1 MSFSLRL
8 FGAPGVHG
16 PNGPLSGRIAQRHPL
31 ALLAVL
37 AAAPSATASRD
48 RLLGLLWPDSDT
60 ERARALL
67 NVAVHAVRKAMG
79 EGALVSV
86 GGSLQLDETVVR
98 SDLRAFTDAVARGD
112 SQAAV
117 QAYAG
122 PFLDGF
128 YLDAEEFDG
137 WVDAERAAL
146 AARFADALERLAER
160 AEAAGDGVEAAG
172 WWKRRA
178 GHDPCDSRV
187 ALRLMQA
194 LAATG
199 DRAGAIQHARVHQ
212 ALLSDALGAAPAPEV
227 AALAERLRTEPP
239 PAEPQAQPAER
250 NRADGEIRGGEDH
263 PAAAS
268 IEPVPAVRGEES
280 SGTESIPS
288 APAAPPL
295 AETVRH
301 ARPPASTR
309 KAVRRRAMQGRSRAM
324 RRPRRAALAWGA
336 ALILAGAAG
345 AALWTGGGRIRL
357 LGAAETVAPEGPV
370 VAVLPFAQRGAEGG
384 SPVLGDGMSE
394 EIITALARLPTM
406 RVVARTSAFAF
417 RDSALDVREIGK
429 RLGARYVL
437 EGSVGGAGDRL
448 HIHALLVSV
457 QDGVQVWSGSFDR
470 APGEVFA
477 VQDEIARGIV
487 GALRPRLPRRPLV
500 NPPTDDLE
508 AYDLYLEARQSSS
521 RRTLEGLVRG
531 IELLNQAIARDSA
544 FAEAYAGLAECHTL
558 LVTYGAAS
566 PREGYPRAR
575 QAAEQ
580 ALRLDPSLAEAHAAL
595 ALVRMYFERDWR
607 AAGREFQAAL
617 REKPGYATARHWYAT
632 WLSYQGRYDEALAAI
647 GEAQLLDP
655 YSVTMYTGASTILYY
670 AQRYDESIDKA
681 RAALVVDPGFWLAY
695 LQMGAVYAQQGRY
708 DEALAS
714 VERARRLSGG
724 HPLPEALR
732 GYVLARAGRRDQAL
746 AVIGA
751 LQAQGRRRYV
761 SPAYVAAIHT
771 GLGDADAALQWLE
784 RAYEGNDDW
793 AVYLAVEP
801 VFEPLRNDPRFIDL
815 LARVERGR

>member
-8 FGAPGVHG
+8 FGAPGVDG
-16 PNGPLSGRIAQRHPL
+16 PDGPLSGRIAQRHPL

-48 RLLGLLWPDSDT
+48 RLLGLLWPESHP

-79 EGALVSV
+79 EGAVVSV
-86 GGSLQLDETVVR
+86 GGSLQLDEAVVR
-98 SDLRAFTDAVARGD
+98 SDLRAFADAVARGD
-112 SQAAV
+112 DEAAV

-128 YLDAEEFDG
+128 YLDAEGFDG
-137 WVDAERAAL
+137 WVDGERATL
-146 AARFADALERLAER
+146 AARFADALERLAEG
-160 AEAAGDGVEAAG
+160 AEAAGDAVRAAG

-194 LAATG
+194 LATTG
-199 DRAGAIQHARVHQ
+199 DRAGAIQHARVHE
-212 ALLSDALGAAPAPEV
+212 ALLRDALGAAPAPEV
-227 AALAERLRTEPP
+227 AAFAERLRTEPA
-239 PAEPQAQPAER
+239 PAAPAADP
-250 NRADGEIRGGEDH
+250 RADGEARVAAADPAPASASIDPAPVAGEEEAEASAPVASLSTEVGEDARH
-263 PAAAS
+263 PSSPRTATRRW
-268 IEPVPAVRGEES
+268 RG
-280 SGTESIPS
+280 
-288 APAAPPL
+288 
-295 AETVRH
+295 
-301 ARPPASTR
+301 
-309 KAVRRRAMQGRSRAM
+309 RRRRMAV
-324 RRPRRAALAWGA
+324 AWGA
-336 ALILAGAAG
+336 SLALAGAAS
-345 AALWTGGGRIRL
+345 AALWTEGGRIRM
-357 LGAAETVAPEGPV
+357 LGAAETLPPEGPV
-370 VAVLPFAQRGAEGG
+370 VAVLPFADRGREGG
-384 SPVLGDGMSE
+384 SELLGDGMSE
-394 EIITALARLPTM
+394 EIITALARLSTM

-417 RDSALDVREIGK
+417 RDSALDVREIGA

-437 EGSVGGAGDRL
+437 EGSVGSAGDRL
-448 HIHALLVSV
+448 RIHALLVSV
-457 QDGVQVWSGSFDR
+457 EDGVQVWSGSYDR

-487 GALRPRLPRRPLV
+487 GALRPRVAQRPLV
-500 NPPTDDLE
+500 RPPTDDLE

-521 RRTLEGLVRG
+521 RRTLEGLVQG
-531 IELLNQAIARDSA
+531 IELLNQAVARDSA

-558 LVTYGAAS
+558 LVTYGAVS

-575 QAAEQ
+575 RAAER

-632 WLSYQGRYDEALAAI
+632 WLSYQGRFDEALAAI
-647 GEAQLLDP
+647 AEAQRLDP
-655 YSVTMYTGASTILYY
+655 YSVTMYTGSSTILYY
-670 AQRYDESIDKA
+670 AQRYDASIDRA
-681 RAALVVDPGFWLAY
+681 RAALVIDPGFWLSY
-695 LQMGAVYAQQGRY
+695 LQMAAVYAQQGRY

-714 VERARRLSGG
+714 VERARRLSSG

-732 GYVLARAGRRDQAL
+732 GYVLARAGRRDEAL
-746 AVIGA
+746 AIIRA
-751 LQAQGRRRYV
+751 LEAQGSRRYV
-761 SPAYVAAIHT
+761 SPAYAAAIYT
-771 GLGDADAALQWLE
+771 GLGDADAALRWLE
-784 RAYEGNDDW
+784 RAYEANDDW

-801 VFEPLRNDPRFIDL
+801 VFEPLRNDPRFVNL